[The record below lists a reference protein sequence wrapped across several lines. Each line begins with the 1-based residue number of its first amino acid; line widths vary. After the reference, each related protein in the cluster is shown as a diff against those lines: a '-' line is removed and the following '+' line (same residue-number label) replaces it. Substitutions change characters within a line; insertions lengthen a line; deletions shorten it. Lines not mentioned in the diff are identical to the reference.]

1 MDYFVR
7 QLGTKD
13 CAFACLKMLLAN
25 VYKSRKFLY
34 YPQDDTEISYSLGD
48 IIKKA
53 EEEGVILGAYRYN
66 NRDLIFDE
74 FAYPVLITLRQ
85 DKKLHMV
92 MVKKVHK
99 EKLKI
104 FDPAIGIYRIK
115 KDDLYEI
122 WNGEIVQVLK
132 VRKSDFK
139 PRLKNP
145 IPFRFRIPI
154 FTFQILSSLFLMSGL
169 FFVNKEFN
177 FYIPLFLLVGFA
189 ICEFVYKR
197 LLIVGMKFFDKTILE
212 HAFNGNNNN
221 FKEKYMKMNY
231 FKTLVLG
238 RPIQI
243 INSIIIIVFGVFILS
258 INGYLNI
265 INVSLIAAFTVLLDF
280 LEIKIFDAR
289 QRNIEYSENSIFE
302 NSSYV
307 GQNFIDGI
315 SKVQKQAYEIVG
327 FKNFK
332 KYFIVFLTACVCLIY
347 CAFTNEISLNFLLFH
362 AVFYYYI
369 ADNVSKLTEL
379 YLKIPEY
386 TSFVCLY
393 RYYCNIY

>member
-34 YPQDDTEISYSLGD
+34 YPQDDTETSYSLGE

-53 EEEGVILGAYRYN
+53 DEEGVVLGAYRYN
-66 NRDLIFDE
+66 NRDLIFEE
-74 FAYPVLITLRQ
+74 FNYPVLITLRQ

-92 MVKKVHK
+92 MVKKVK
-99 EKLKI
+99 KDKLKI
-104 FDPAIGIYRIK
+104 FDPAIGIYWIK

-139 PRLKNP
+139 PQLRNP
-145 IPFRFRIPI
+145 IPLRFRIPI

-169 FFVNKEFN
+169 FFVNKDFN

-221 FKEKYMKMNY
+221 FKEKYLKMNY
-231 FKTLVLG
+231 FKTLILG

-243 INSIIIIVFGVFILS
+243 INSIIIIVFGIFILS

-265 INVSLIAAFTVLLDF
+265 INITLIAAFTVLLDF

-289 QRNIEYSENSIFE
+289 QRNIEYSENCIFE

-307 GQNFIDGI
+307 GQNFIEGI

-379 YLKIPEY
+379 YLKTPEY
-386 TSFVCLY
+386 TSFTCLY
-393 RYYCNIY
+393 RHYCNIY

>member
-34 YPQDDTEISYSLGD
+34 YPQDDTETSYSLGE

-53 EEEGVILGAYRYN
+53 DEEGVVLGAYRYN
-66 NRDLIFDE
+66 NRDLIFEE
-74 FAYPVLITLRQ
+74 FTYPVLITLRQ

-92 MVKKVHK
+92 MVKKVK
-99 EKLKI
+99 KDKLKI
-104 FDPAIGIYRIK
+104 FDPAIGIYWIK

-139 PRLKNP
+139 PQLRNP
-145 IPFRFRIPI
+145 IPLRFRIPI

-169 FFVNKEFN
+169 FFVNKDFN

-221 FKEKYMKMNY
+221 FKEKYLKMNY
-231 FKTLVLG
+231 FKTLILG

-243 INSIIIIVFGVFILS
+243 INSIIIIVFGIFILS

-265 INVSLIAAFTVLLDF
+265 INITLIAAFTVLLDF

-289 QRNIEYSENSIFE
+289 QRNIEYSENCIFE

-307 GQNFIDGI
+307 GQNFVEGI

-379 YLKIPEY
+379 YLKTPEY
-386 TSFVCLY
+386 TSFTCLY
-393 RYYCNIY
+393 RHYCNIY

>member
-34 YPQDDTEISYSLGD
+34 YPQDDTETSYSLGE

-53 EEEGVILGAYRYN
+53 DEEGVVLGAYRYN
-66 NRDLIFDE
+66 NRDLIFEE
-74 FAYPVLITLRQ
+74 FNYPVLITLRQ

-92 MVKKVHK
+92 MVKKVK
-99 EKLKI
+99 KDKLKI
-104 FDPAIGIYRIK
+104 FDPAIGIYWIK

-139 PRLKNP
+139 PQLRNP
-145 IPFRFRIPI
+145 IPLRFRIPI

-169 FFVNKEFN
+169 FFVNKDFN

-221 FKEKYMKMNY
+221 FKEKYLKMNY
-231 FKTLVLG
+231 FKTLILG

-243 INSIIIIVFGVFILS
+243 INSIIIIVFGIFILS

-265 INVSLIAAFTVLLDF
+265 INITLIAAFTVLLDF

-289 QRNIEYSENSIFE
+289 QRNIEYSENCIFE

-307 GQNFIDGI
+307 GQNFIEGI

-332 KYFIVFLTACVCLIY
+332 KYFIVFLTASVCLIY

-379 YLKIPEY
+379 YLKTPEY
-386 TSFVCLY
+386 TSFTCLY
-393 RYYCNIY
+393 RHYCNIY

>member
-34 YPQDDTEISYSLGD
+34 YPQDDTETSYSLGE

-53 EEEGVILGAYRYN
+53 DEEGVVLGAYRYN
-66 NRDLIFDE
+66 NRDLIFEE
-74 FAYPVLITLRQ
+74 FTYPVLITLRQ

-92 MVKKVHK
+92 MVKKVNK
-99 EKLKI
+99 DKLKI
-104 FDPAIGIYRIK
+104 FDPAIGIYWIK

-132 VRKSDFK
+132 VRKSNFK
-139 PRLKNP
+139 PQLRNP
-145 IPFRFRIPI
+145 IPLRFRIPI

-169 FFVNKEFN
+169 FFVNKDFN

-221 FKEKYMKMNY
+221 FKEKYLKMNY
-231 FKTLVLG
+231 FKTLILG

-243 INSIIIIVFGVFILS
+243 INSIIIIVFGIFILS

-265 INVSLIAAFTVLLDF
+265 INITLIAAFTVLLDF

-289 QRNIEYSENSIFE
+289 QRNIEYSENCIFE

-307 GQNFIDGI
+307 GQNFIEGI

-379 YLKIPEY
+379 YLKTPEY
-386 TSFVCLY
+386 TSFTCLY
-393 RYYCNIY
+393 RHYCNIY

>member
-34 YPQDDTEISYSLGD
+34 YPQDDTETSYSLGE

-53 EEEGVILGAYRYN
+53 DEEGVVLAAYRYN

-74 FAYPVLITLRQ
+74 LVYPVLITLKQER
-85 DKKLHMV
+85 KLHMV
-92 MVKKVHK
+92 MVKKAK
-99 EKLKI
+99 NLKI
-104 FDPAIGIYRIK
+104 KVFDPAIGIYWISK
-115 KDDLYEI
+115 EDLFEI
-122 WNGEIVQVLK
+122 WNGEIIQVLQVK
-132 VRKSDFK
+132 KSEFK
-139 PRLKNP
+139 PKIKNP
-145 IPFRFRIPI
+145 IPLKIRIPI
-154 FTFQILSSLFLMSGL
+154 FAFQILSSLFLMAGL

-197 LLIVGMKFFDKTILE
+197 LLISGMKFFDKTILE
-212 HAFNGNNNN
+212 HAFNGNNSG
-221 FKEKYMKMNY
+221 FKEKYLKMNY

-243 INSIIIIVFGVFILS
+243 INSILIIVFGVFILS

-265 INVSLIAAFTVLLDF
+265 INIALISSFTVLLDF
-280 LEIKIFDAR
+280 LELKIFDAR
-289 QRNIEYSENSIFE
+289 KRNIEYSENNIFE
-302 NSSYV
+302 NGTYV
-307 GQNFIDGI
+307 GQNFISGI
-315 SKVQKQAYEIVG
+315 SKVQKQAYDLVG

-332 KYFIVFLTACVCLIY
+332 KYFIIFLTACVCLIY

-369 ADNVSKLTEL
+369 SDNVSKLTDL

-386 TSFVCLY
+386 TAFTCLY
-393 RYYCNIY
+393 RHYCNIY